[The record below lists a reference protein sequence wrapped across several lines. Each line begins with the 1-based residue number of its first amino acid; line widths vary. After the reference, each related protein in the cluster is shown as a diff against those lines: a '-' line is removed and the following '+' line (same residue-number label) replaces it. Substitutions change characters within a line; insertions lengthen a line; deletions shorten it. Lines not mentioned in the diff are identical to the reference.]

1 MSYLLNIGVAREGQ
15 SNIGVGTVLRDLA
28 DISTIVSYSVQ
39 HSETEDTV
47 VALVQIP
54 GDTREVANE
63 IYFLAQALG
72 QECIAVW
79 NMATSAGALI
89 GPRADKWGAFN
100 PEFFLMIDGTTLAQ
114 ATAEVEL

>member
-1 MSYLLNIGVAREGQ
+1 MSYLLNIGVARAGQ
-15 SNIGVGTVLRDLA
+15 SNIGVGTVLRDLGA
-28 DISTIVSYSVQ
+28 LAKIVAHSVQ

-47 VALVQIP
+47 VALVEH
-54 GDTREVANE
+54 DSVMALANDVYHLSA
-63 IYFLAQALG
+63 ILG
-72 QECIAVW
+72 QDCIAVW

-114 ATAEVEL
+114 ALSEVTL